1 MAEAGSAAALSSVLA
16 TAAGAGQQQAVA
28 SALLAAYAADAS
40 TTAEAIAEA
49 LSDSNNGIYFAQS
62 LDSAIAQGGYGVAS
76 AVSEGITTSISNG
89 CGTQCG
95 TITLPAQAQ
104 QTGTNTKPSQ
114 AQQIGFAVGGAMD
127 VRNFRRST
135 EENVVPSALDI
146 TYEGL
151 VNEYYFDSNSEV
163 ECKELSCPAYSAAV
177 SADPLQNPTQNL
189 DLYLSVGLDSGLP
202 AQDFS
207 RFLLNIVLVLDVSGS
222 MGERFH
228 AETHDDPT
236 KVQDNSMTKLDVAK
250 TVILDLLNQLNAND
264 SLSIIVFSDFHEVLF
279 QLTSMEQLD
288 IKEVSEKINALE
300 ADSGTNME
308 AGYQIATDVLRLC
321 QECIFE
327 RKVYN
332 NRIILLTDAQPNLGD
347 TTPVGLAQQIRK
359 NAGHQI
365 FTTFFGIGLDFS
377 TELTEVLTKT
387 FGANYYAVGSPTE
400 FKQRLHDEFDF
411 MVTPLVF
418 DLKLEID
425 PESFDSGNG
434 WKIIKAYGS
443 PNMDGDV
450 RENGTLIQVDTLFP
464 SPKTS
469 EGIKG
474 GVILLK
480 MAKPDSKIPLKL
492 KVSYKDRNMLQ
503 KYESISEVK
512 EFENLPTTEY
522 FGSTGV
528 QKAVLLARYLDLMR
542 GWVLDQYNS
551 NSINVAA
558 PSQSLQSFLDIE
570 TQQLQNDVDPV
581 KIQKNYCEYYPAD
594 RVIDEG
600 SECSVENFI
609 QPESA
614 ILPVFDTTIQENK
627 NRWEKIW
634 LPLAVSESQGEAMKQ
649 FLVYMQDTIDE
660 VGDVTL
666 QQEVAVL
673 TKLIQVAFSDDTASD
688 TATVPTEQVS
698 LQDVRSS
705 VSYNVEAVGQ
715 ALLSLCSAGQ
725 VNVVSNTILKGAAN
739 GDSLAMSDVLAQA
752 YSIALSDFSIQC
764 LEGAVAI
771 ASSSSVGAARSVA
784 IALVQTV
791 DGGSSP
797 TAVAG
802 SFVSAAS
809 SLNGQEF
816 VKSYA
821 QAASSGNCE
830 AAAQVLAEASV
841 LEEGSSTAVADAQA
855 ETACLKVPLI
865 LLRTV
870 ECGTFIQPCLGPSA
884 SCCMSNIT
892 SILPGSTCDAGFR
905 PSTYEGKCDNDGT
918 ILVQPIIGFGCS
930 CPY

>member
-649 FLVYMQDTIDE
+649 FLVYMQDTIDV

-666 QQEVAVL
+666 EQEVAVL
-673 TKLIQVAFSDDTASD
+673 SKLIHVAFPDDTASV
-688 TATVPTEQVS
+688 TTEQAS
-698 LQDVRSS
+698 LQDLRSS
-705 VSYNVEAVGQ
+705 ASYNVETLGQ
-715 ALLSLCSAGQ
+715 ALLALCGTRQ

-739 GDSLAMSDVLAQA
+739 GHSLAMSDVLAQA
-752 YSIALSDFSIQC
+752 YSDAYSEDSFQC
-764 LEGAVAI
+764 LADAVAI

-791 DGGSSP
+791 DDGTSP
-797 TAVAG
+797 ATVAG
-802 SFVSAAS
+802 SFISAAS
-809 SLNGQEF
+809 SLNGQDF
-816 VKSYA
+816 VRSYA
-821 QAASSGNCE
+821 QDASQANCE
-830 AAAQVLAEASV
+830 AAAQVLAEALV
-841 LEEGSSTAVADAQA
+841 LEEGSSTAVVDAQA
-855 ETACLKVPLI
+855 IAECLNVPLI

-870 ECGTFIQPCLGPSA
+870 ECGRFVQTCSDSSA
-884 SCCMSNIT
+884 GCCMSNIT
-892 SILPGSTCDAGFR
+892 SMLPGSTCDVGFR
-905 PSTYEGKCDNDGT
+905 PLIYKGKCDSSDT
-918 ILVQPIIGFGCS
+918 ILVEPITIGSGCS